1 MSAASVIVAAQFPSS
16 LGCEIFVT
24 NPGAGYLTYSQLR
37 GVGTENEMSE
47 ETIEVPYE
55 RYDMFREQHAMF
67 LQCIRGT
74 RAPETT
80 AATGLLVQ
88 QMIEGSTVSWQQAR
102 PVDFPASTA
111 RM

>member
-16 LGCEIFVT
+16 LGCARFAT
-24 NPGAGYLTYSQLR
+24 NPGVGNLTFSQFH
-37 GVGTENEMSE
+37 GVGTAHEMAE

-55 RYDMFREQHAMF
+55 RDDMFREQHAMF
-67 LQCIRGT
+67 LQCMRGT

-88 QMIEGSTVSWQQAR
+88 QMIERSTVSWQQAR